1 MSSRGP
7 ARRKHRLAPVELARS
22 LASDVM
28 HLAIVPIEACNFR
41 CTYCYES
48 YEYGRRAPEVVAGV
62 KHVLTPHAPEL
73 SWLEPEGARRV

>member
-1 MSSRGP
+1 
-7 ARRKHRLAPVELARS
+7 
-22 LASDVM
+22 M